1 MKSLLSYQALL
12 LILFVFA
19 SNIAMAQDDATS
31 RFIDSLRTP
40 PRAGYADTAVA
51 AVVDSAVSET
61 SGTDTSGYDEAA
73 EWPVDTAITSVLK
86 NFRTD
91 SLALIKKDKGFY
103 YQSWL
108 DSLLRAED
116 AKLKLR
122 KAPVAPPDLSFLDT
136 LFTIF
141 KIVLWVLAVAVVVFV
156 VYKLFLGKSALFL
169 KSRKN
174 IEAEIQMEE
183 EVLSAD
189 KYEGLIKKAAA
200 DKNFRLAVRYLYLQS
215 LYQLAEKGYVR
226 LGSEKTN
233 YQYAAELRAAK
244 PDFTKPFADLTYKY
258 EYIWYGEYSVTD
270 AMYDSLRNSFAE
282 FNNKIK

>member
-1 MKSLLSYQALL
+1 MKSLLSYQSLL

-19 SNIAMAQDDATS
+19 GNIAMAQDDATT

-40 PRAGYADTAVA
+40 PRYTDTAVA
-51 AVVDSAVSET
+51 AVVDSAVSEA
-61 SGTDTSGYDEAA
+61 SSTDTSGYDEAA
-73 EWPVDTAITSVLK
+73 EWPVDTTITSVLK
-86 NFRTD
+86 NIRTD
-91 SLALIKKDKGFY
+91 SLAMIKKDKGFY

-122 KAPVAPPDLSFLDT
+122 KEPVAPPDLSFLDT

-174 IEAEIQMEE
+174 IEAAIHIEE
-183 EVLSAD
+183 EVISPD
-189 KYEGLIKKAAA
+189 KYEGLIKKAEA
-200 DKNFRLAVRYLYLQS
+200 DKNFRLAVRWLYLQS

-226 LGSEKTN
+226 LGTEKTN
-233 YQYAAELRAAK
+233 YQYAAELRTAK
-244 PDFTKPFADLTYKY
+244 PVFARPFADLTYKY
-258 EYIWYGEYSVTD
+258 EYIWYGEYRVTD
-270 AMYDSLRNSFAE
+270 AMYYSLRNSFAE
-282 FNNKIK
+282 FDNQIK